1 MAGPNTKHYD
11 VSDGPMAQLLRI
23 VRDAP
28 AGEGLTVSQLYER
41 ATSDGVG
48 VHSRRH
54 MKGLLQWMKKIGR
67 VRTVPTTNAQ
77 GKIIRGKNYSFHITE
92 VGETHIA
99 KIDEAA
105 GVDRAPVNPPE
116 PLASPI
122 LSR

>member
-1 MAGPNTKHYD
+1 MFTSNATRAWTRTMAGPNTKHYD

-23 VRDAP
+23 VRD
-28 AGEGLTVSQLYER
+28 GEGMTVSQLYER

-54 MKGLLQWMKKIGR
+54 MKGLLNWMKKIGR
-67 VRTVPTTNAQ
+67 VRTEPARNAQ
-77 GKIIRGKNYSFHITE
+77 GKIIRGKNHSFHLTE

-105 GVDRAPVNPPE
+105 GR
-116 PLASPI
+116 
-122 LSR
+122 